1 MIKVISIKKAS
12 SLVPTPKKNQNQKA
26 VQQIIDQVA
35 KSGDSALFK
44 FEKKFNG
51 VSLKNLL
58 VSKNEIK
65 QAYGLV
71 TKEQIAAIIEAKGR
85 LEKTETALKKR
96 LGKIL
101 IKTNGAKITKSFEP
115 LDKVGCY
122 VPGGLAR
129 YPSSAI
135 MSIVPAKLAG
145 VKTIVVV
152 TPPNKQGKIDPLVL
166 VASDICGASMIFK
179 AGGAHAIAALAF
191 GTKTIPQVDKIV
203 GPGGA
208 FVTSAKYLVTDTV
221 SIDMLAGPT
230 ELVILADDSANPKL
244 VALDLISQ
252 AEHSYDTKCCLI
264 TTSRGLANKVVSEI
278 TKMSSAIPRKEIVV
292 SSLQKNGFIAVGN
305 ISDVISLA
313 NKIAPEH
320 IQIMTKNPDK
330 IVQKIKTAGLVLIG
344 NNTPSAA
351 SDYLLGTNH
360 ILPTNRFGRSRGSLS
375 ILDFVKVQTRL
386 ESSKME
392 LQKINKYLNVLTKS
406 ENLPNHYN
414 AVKERL

>member
-1 MIKVISIKKAS
+1 MKIISIKKAS
-12 SLVPTPKKNQNQKA
+12 SLVTPKKNQNQKS

-35 KSGDSALFK
+35 KNGDSALFK
-44 FEKKFNG
+44 FEKKFNS
-51 VSLKNLL
+51 VNLKSLV
-58 VSKNEIK
+58 VSKSEIK
-65 QAYGLV
+65 QAYKLV
-71 TKEQIAAIIEAKGR
+71 TKEQIAAITEAKNR
-85 LEKTETALKKR
+85 LEKTELALKKQ
-96 LGKIL
+96 LGKI
-101 IKTNGAKITKSFEP
+101 IIRTNGTKITKSFEP

-122 VPGGLAR
+122 VPGGLAQ

-135 MSIVPAKLAG
+135 MSVVPAKLAG
-145 VKTIVVV
+145 VKTIVVA

-166 VASDICGASMIFK
+166 VASDICGADLIFK
-179 AGGAHAIAALAF
+179 VGGAHAIAALAF
-191 GTKTIPQVDKIV
+191 GTRTIPQVDKIV

-208 FVTSAKYLVTDTV
+208 FVTSAKYLVTNTT

-252 AEHSYDTKCCLI
+252 AEHSSDTKCCLI
-264 TTSRGLANKVVSEI
+264 TTSLGLANKVISEI
-278 TKMSSAIPRKEIVV
+278 TKLSTIIPRKEIVG
-292 SSLQKNGFIAVGN
+292 SSLQKNGFVAVGN
-305 ISDVISLA
+305 LSDAISLA
-313 NKIAPEH
+313 NKLAPEH

-330 IVQKIKTAGLVLIG
+330 IAQKIKTAGLVLIG

-360 ILPTNRFGRSRGSLS
+360 ILPTNQFGRSRGSLS
-375 ILDFVKVQTRL
+375 ILDFVKIQTRL
-386 ESSKME
+386 ESSKSE
-392 LQKINKYLNVLTKS
+392 LKQISKYLNALTKS